1 MNNYCLTINVRSANK
16 VLLDNMLVTLET
28 FNENINEIET
38 IEMFT
43 GDKEGDTD
51 GENEFDE
58 PLENVNPAIYLECW
72 MINEETI
79 EAF

>member
-38 IEMFT
+38 RS
-43 GDKEGDTD
+43 
-51 GENEFDE
+51 
-58 PLENVNPAIYLECW
+58 
-72 MINEETI
+72 EEHTS
-79 EAF
+79 ELQSH